1 MLEGHQTQDIRKSVT
16 EQNRNDF
23 AVTRQVVVEVHRR
36 LERVEY
42 HGPRYSADETARERN
57 SAAEFL
63 IDRWAGITHSGA
75 MSFQARIDQDIKAA
89 MLARESAKLGVLRML
104 KSALLNAAIEKHGAG
119 GVLED
124 AEALAIVR
132 KEVKKRQDS
141 VESFEKGGRP
151 EMASAERA
159 EIVLLEAYLPQ
170 ALTPEELAAVVAASI
185 AEAGATTKQQMGAV
199 MKVANA
205 KAAGRADGRALSAEV
220 ARQLGG

>member
-1 MLEGHQTQDIRKSVT
+1 
-16 EQNRNDF
+16 
-23 AVTRQVVVEVHRR
+23 
-36 LERVEY
+36 
-42 HGPRYSADETARERN
+42 
-57 SAAEFL
+57 
-63 IDRWAGITHSGA
+63 
-75 MSFQARIDQDIKAA
+75 MSFQVRIDQDIKAA

-104 KSALLNAAIEKHGAG
+104 KSALMNAAIEKHGAG

-170 ALTPEELAAVVAASI
+170 ALSPDELSALVTASI
-185 AEAGATTKQQMGAV
+185 AEVGATTKQQMGAV
-199 MKVANA
+199 MKIASA

-220 ARQLGG
+220 SRQLGV